1 MHGKKYFTCDFQS
14 NQIKY
19 AIKTDVKKKKKDWK
33 RRDQPWLCRFVC
45 LPFSTYACYTLIFIS
60 ETF

>member
-19 AIKTDVKKKKKDWK
+19 AIKTDVKKKKKD
-33 RRDQPWLCRFVC
+33 
-45 LPFSTYACYTLIFIS
+45 
-60 ETF
+60 

>member
-19 AIKTDVKKKKKDWK
+19 AIKTDVKKKKRLK
-33 RRDQPWLCRFVC
+33 
-45 LPFSTYACYTLIFIS
+45 
-60 ETF
+60 ETRSAMIM